1 MAAQSPPEH
10 RWYTPADCAAL
21 LMGVRHGRQWRA
33 PCPVHGGD
41 STTCLSIREG
51 VDRYGHPMTLLHCFA
66 HECAIEDL
74 CAEMGI
80 ELKSLFCVQPHYA
93 REIQR
98 APRARSPRIAR
109 LRQMEEPTPDEIA
122 QILLEEMIVSDPA
135 FIQECAGARQKMWEL
150 AQASPKAKERLT
162 QALRQTGL
170 IPSAFWAELAEQ
182 MGEARD
188 GDHA

>member
-1 MAAQSPPEH
+1 
-10 RWYTPADCAAL
+10 
-21 LMGVRHGRQWRA
+21 MGVKHGKEWRA

-41 STTCLSIREG
+41 STTCLSIGEG
-51 VDRYGHPMTLLHCFA
+51 VDRYGYPMTLLHCFA
-66 HECAIEDL
+66 HECAVEDI

-80 ELKSLFCVQPHYA
+80 EVKNLFCVQQHYA

-135 FIQECAGARQKMWEL
+135 FIEECAGARQKMWEL
-150 AQASPKAKERLT
+150 AQASPHARAALT
-162 QALRQTGL
+162 AALVHASY
-170 IPSAFWAELAEQ
+170 IPSTFWAQLAHEQ
-182 MGEARD
+182 RG
-188 GDHA
+188 